1 MKLKLI
7 LILTLLLSA
16 ALILSACSK
25 ADVENMT
32 APTETEITE
41 ITEITTTSAT
51 QSTEPEVQ
59 TPSVTDAP
67 VLHVVTNGATSFKV
81 VRSDDASDEV
91 GVAAIQLRKAINEA
105 TGANVGI
112 VSDLVKKDADGS
124 MEIIVGVTNRAVSQ
138 AFQASLEA
146 YSFGIKVT
154 ETGIIIAASHEDF
167 VPLAVDY
174 FLEHYLE
181 NSEYVQVSEGTY
193 AISTA
198 ASLICQG
205 QLADLNNIHQDT
217 NYATISELVGH
228 IPKSGNFKA
237 LQGGCVTEDYAY
249 MAVINTTD
257 YDTKDSGCYIYK
269 LSTDNWKI
277 VKRSGVLMLAH
288 ANDITYDPNTN
299 RLYVAHCYVDSTK
312 ISIIDADTLK
322 LVGSIHTD
330 SGVYA
335 LDYHPESNT
344 FVGGQ
349 GKSGTIF
356 FRFAPNN
363 SRLITYNR
371 IAATSTQMITQG
383 ICRDDKYVYH
393 VMFSN
398 SANEPYN
405 TIIIYDLEAK
415 KLAHYVRLSI
425 SGQEPENI
433 SLVNGAFY
441 IGCNSSSSS
450 QLDIYKSVL
459 YEFDFDACTPYS

>member
-1 MKLKLI
+1 MRKCWKGISAGLMA
-7 LILTLLLSA
+7 LLLLTS
-16 ALILSACSK
+16 CSREEPQQSEI
-25 ADVENMT
+25 V
-32 APTETEITE
+32 TEVTTVTEA
-41 ITEITTTSAT
+41 TSASEASE
-51 QSTEPEVQ
+51 STTEAPMAEG
-59 TPSVTDAP
+59 SV
-67 VLHVVTNGATSFKV
+67 LNVVTNGATSFKV
-81 VRSDDASDEV
+81 IRSNDASDEV
-91 GVAAIQLRKAINEA
+91 SVASILLRKAINEA

-112 VSDLVKKDADGS
+112 ASDLSNRESDGS
-124 MEIIVGVTNRAVSQ
+124 MEILVGVTNRAISQ
-138 AFQASLEA
+138 KFKASLGE
-146 YSFGIKVT
+146 YSFGIKIT
-154 ETGIIIAASHEDF
+154 ETGIVIAASHEDF

-174 FLEHYLE
+174 FLEHYMKSGDL
-181 NSEYVQVSEGTY
+181 VQVSAGNY
-193 AISTA
+193 AISSA
-198 ASLICQG
+198 ASVVCQG
-205 QLADLNNIHQDT
+205 TLADLNNIRVDT
-217 NYATISELVGH
+217 NYATISELVAH

-269 LSTDNWKI
+269 YSTDNWKL

-288 ANDITYDPNTN
+288 ANDITYDPATN

-322 LVGSIHTD
+322 LVGTIHTD
-330 SGVYA
+330 AGVYA
-335 LDYHPESNT
+335 LDYHPASNT

-356 FRFAPNN
+356 FKYNPTQTK
-363 SRLITYNR
+363 LLTYGR
-371 IAATSTQMITQG
+371 INPISTQMITQG

-398 SANEPYN
+398 SSVEPYN
-405 TIIIYDLEAK
+405 TIIIYDLEGK
-415 KLAHYVRLSI
+415 KLAHNVRLSI

-450 QLDIYKSVL
+450 QLDVYKSVL
-459 YEFDFDACTPYS
+459 YEFDFNACTPCP